1 MNFFKYLLK
10 WLNAT
15 PLIAGEIWVDL
26 NNPGVN
32 IFDFIRQ
39 KIPPKGELDDKSIF
53 LKTIRTLETF
63 LFQHGGPF
71 LIIG

>member
-1 MNFFKYLLK
+1 MNFVKYFLK

-15 PLIAGEIWVDL
+15 PLIVGEIWVDL

-39 KIPPKGELDDKSIF
+39 KIPPKG
-53 LKTIRTLETF
+53 
-63 LFQHGGPF
+63 
-71 LIIG
+71 